1 MLNHQ
6 HNATRTL
13 QDGCPARYPLLLCAM
28 CCVLCAVVGCAH
40 VPPHA
45 SLPSPKPLPAE
56 LQAYYADLDKPQAVT
71 RQLVAEHDTYRQW
84 LIRFPLSVE
93 GFTPTEPVV
102 EFDWFESARPGR
114 RAAILVNPILGGDY
128 PLERDICQDF
138 ARHGFHV
145 ALIHRKTLKVSP
157 EHPVDH
163 VELLLRQGIV
173 RIRQVVDWMAAH
185 ERVDSDRMGSFGIS
199 MGGIASVITAA
210 VEPRL
215 RCHVVSL
222 AGGSIADI
230 LISSPDRLLAKPR
243 QQYLARNHLTRD
255 ALADALRDAIK
266 TDPVLLAPYVDARHV
281 LMVIGLFDH
290 TIGRRHALRLWR
302 ALGRPEAV
310 FVPLGHYTAYLIL
323 PYLKFRSLR
332 FFHTHLERP
341 SSEPRA
347 SKTAAGAL

>member
-1 MLNHQ
+1 MT
-6 HNATRTL
+6 TRRSSQL
-13 QDGCPARYPLLLCAM
+13 FSLAAGCWLLIASLT
-28 CCVLCAVVGCAH
+28 GCAH
-40 VPPHA
+40 VPSHA
-45 SLPSPKPLPAE
+45 SSPSPKPLPAE
-56 LQAYYADLDKPQAVT
+56 LQAYYAYPDKPQAAT
-71 RQLVAEHDTYRQW
+71 RYLVAEHDTYRQW

-93 GFTPTEPVV
+93 GFNPTEPVV
-102 EFDWFESARPGR
+102 EFDWFESALPGR

-157 EHPVDH
+157 EHPIDH

-173 RIRQVVDWMAAH
+173 RIRQVVDWMAAN
-185 ERVDSDRMGSFGIS
+185 ERVDPARMGSFGIS
-199 MGGIASVITAA
+199 MGGIASLVTAA

-215 RCHVVSL
+215 RCHVVAL

-230 LISSPDRLLAKPR
+230 LSSSKDRLLVKPR
-243 QQYLARNHLTRD
+243 QQYLERHHMTLETLTD
-255 ALADALRDAIK
+255 SLRDAIK
-266 TDPVLLAPYVDARHV
+266 TDPLLLAPYVDARHV
-281 LMVIGLFDH
+281 FMVIGLFDR

-302 ALGRPEAV
+302 ALGQPEAV

-332 FFHTHLERP
+332 FFHAHLESP
-341 SSEPRA
+341 SSGPGA